1 MSPTETGLIIVAVV
15 VVMAMIAFS
24 IQTVENQRRE
34 RRMRLLMLKDQI
46 RRADHLLHT
55 LPEHY
60 ITREIR
66 DVLVR
71 YLQNRWKQVMAL
83 ENTSENRQ
91 KLSEMEAFAAQ
102 PLPVV
107 EHPPGSMTL
116 HTDRNHAQ
124 RTAALLRELFQFLTE
139 LQNGGLL
146 PPAITR
152 DVIYQVKEAYT
163 RTRIDV
169 EIMEAL
175 EVEQQRGPAPALPR
189 YRTAAG
195 KLQRLNQ
202 TQQLDR
208 QIYELSAHMDKLQ
221 ALVER
226 ERLLR
231 EAEEERKRAEEAAK
245 EDKFKPKSITDYR
258 R

>member
-1 MSPTETGLIIVAVV
+1 
-15 VVMAMIAFS
+15 
-24 IQTVENQRRE
+24 
-34 RRMRLLMLKDQI
+34 
-46 RRADHLLHT
+46 
-55 LPEHY
+55 
-60 ITREIR
+60 
-66 DVLVR
+66 
-71 YLQNRWKQVMAL
+71 
-83 ENTSENRQ
+83 
-91 KLSEMEAFAAQ
+91 
-102 PLPVV
+102 
-107 EHPPGSMTL
+107 
-116 HTDRNHAQ
+116 
-124 RTAALLRELFQFLTE
+124 
-139 LQNGGLL
+139 
-146 PPAITR
+146 
-152 DVIYQVKEAYT
+152 
-163 RTRIDV
+163 
-169 EIMEAL
+169 MEAL

>member
-1 MSPTETGLIIVAVV
+1 MSPTETGMIIVAVV

-24 IQTVENQRRE
+24 IQTIEEQRRE
-34 RRMRLLMLKDQI
+34 RHMRLLILKDQI
-46 RRADHLLHT
+46 RRADHLLRT

-66 DVLVR
+66 DLLVR
-71 YLQNRWKQVMAL
+71 YIQSRWKRVLEL
-83 ENTSENRQ
+83 ENSPENQQ
-91 KLSEMEAFAAQ
+91 KLAEMETVAAQ

-116 HTDRNHAQ
+116 HTDRSHAQ

-139 LQNGGLL
+139 LQRSGLL
-146 PPAITR
+146 PAATTR

-169 EIMEAL
+169 EIMDAI
-175 EVEQQRGPAPALPR
+175 EVEQQKGAAPALPR
-189 YRTAAG
+189 YRTAAA

-208 QIYELSAHMDKLQ
+208 QIYELSAHIDKLQ
-221 ALVER
+221 AIVER
-226 ERLLR
+226 ERHLR
-231 EAEEERKRAEEAAK
+231 EVQEERERAQEAAQ
-245 EDKFKPKSITDYR
+245 EDTFQSGRFTDY
-258 R
+258 

>member
-1 MSPTETGLIIVAVV
+1 MSPTETGLIIVGVV

-24 IQTVENQRRE
+24 IQAVENQRRE

-66 DVLVR
+66 AVLVK
-71 YLQNRWKQVMAL
+71 YLQNRWKQVMEL
-83 ENTSENRQ
+83 ENAPEHRQ
-91 KLSEMEAFAAQ
+91 KLTEMEAFAAQ

-107 EHPPGSMTL
+107 EHPQGSMTL
-116 HTDRNHAQ
+116 HTDRDHAQ

-139 LQNGGLL
+139 LQNGGML
-146 PPAITR
+146 PPATTR
-152 DVIYQVKEAYT
+152 DVMYQVKEAYT

-169 EIMEAL
+169 EIMEAM
-175 EVEQQRGPAPALPR
+175 EVEQMRGAAPALPR

-195 KLQRLNQ
+195 KLQHLNQ

-221 ALVER
+221 DIVEH
-226 ERLLR
+226 ERMLR
-231 EAEEERKRAEEAAK
+231 EAEENRKRAEEAAK
-245 EDKFKPKSITDYR
+245 EDKFQARAYTDFR